1 MPAKLVKKKLTSIHE
16 ALYATLASKTT
27 NTFQDESSRGSN
39 SHIAEDKKIIKLD
52 FVSNGE

>member
-1 MPAKLVKKKLTSIHE
+1 VPAKLVKKKLTSIHE